1 MVTRDA
7 VREPKVIVSKGVV
20 GLLFDYYLVAPDRLG
35 IVLHPEIIVGKRVAD
50 LIVLSLGT
58 SGVSAGLRRTLHCNG
73 ERECD
78 KQPEPADGKQLIIF
92 PVYAC
97 RRAGSTESYQHHRH
111 IKSTRRPG
119 APRAR
124 INC

>member
-1 MVTRDA
+1 MV
-7 VREPKVIVSKGVV
+7 VSESVI
-20 GLLFDYYLVAPDRLG
+20 GLFFDDHLVATDGLG
-35 IVLHPEIIVGKRVAD
+35 IVLHSEIIVGERIAD
-50 LIVLSLGT
+50 LIVLGFGT
-58 SGVSAGLRRTLHCNG
+58 SGGRAGLRRALHNNG
-73 ERECD
+73 ERQCD